1 MKKEIAIIGLGKMG
15 IGIVERLLKKDWEVV
30 AFDTSKEARVKADE
44 IGAKAADS
52 LKELAAS
59 LKPPRLVWIM
69 VPAGKP
75 VDDVLK
81 GMAPFLAAEDIVID
95 AGNSYFKDSQ
105 RRAKELVKK
114 GIFYL
119 DVGVSGGPVSVREG
133 KFAIMV
139 GGQRAAYDT
148 AKPIFDSL
156 SDNPS
161 SYMGESGAGH
171 FVKMVHNGI
180 EYGYMQALAE
190 GFTILKDAPF
200 DIDLIEVAK
209 VYNQNSIITSRL
221 TKWLQEGFEKYGGE
235 LEEASGTVAHTG
247 EGEWTVKTAKE
258 MKIPIPVIES
268 AFRFRVESQKKP
280 SYKGKILSMLR
291 AVFGGHSVK

>member
-119 DVGVSGGPVSVREG
+119 DVGGSGGPVSVREG

-139 GGQRAAYDT
+139 VGQRAAYDT

-156 SDNPS
+156 SD
-161 SYMGESGAGH
+161 
-171 FVKMVHNGI
+171 KQI
-180 EYGYMQALAE
+180 EA
-190 GFTILKDAPF
+190 FK
-200 DIDLIEVAK
+200 K
-209 VYNQNSIITSRL
+209 
-221 TKWLQEGFEKYGGE
+221 
-235 LEEASGTVAHTG
+235 
-247 EGEWTVKTAKE
+247 TVKDLKE
-258 MKIPIPVIES
+258 G
-268 AFRFRVESQKKP
+268 KKP
-280 SYKGKILSMLR
+280 LERDREGNETK
-291 AVFGGHSVK
+291 AE